1 MSKILIFAGTTEG
14 RKLSEH
20 LCEKRIEH
28 TVCVATE
35 YGEIVL
41 QENPYATVHMGRMDS
56 EQMSI
61 FFAKQRCEIV
71 VDATHPYAAVVT
83 QNIKNAVENVNHIK
97 DQISISNAN
106 ADESTDVKSNP
117 ITGAGADVN
126 IKLKYLRLKRDT
138 DISADYDN
146 IQYFLDN
153 ETCAE
158 ALKNTDGNILLTTG
172 SKELPVY
179 CAEQSVKER
188 LYVRVLPGIESIS
201 LCMQN
206 EIAGKHILAL
216 QGPFSTELN
225 EALIEQ
231 YDIKCLVTKKSGA
244 AGGWNEKIAAAKNK
258 GIPVFVVGQ
267 SVRDDGMSFDEVCE
281 YLDRNYFKREIENVD
296 TGFSLENRLQKDK
309 SDTLDKEVGIDSSY
323 NTDKICTSCRPMDK
337 NKNPNIKFHIL
348 LAGIGMGN
356 ADCMTGAVAEAIKNA
371 DILLGARRMIEKYD
385 AKIDKK
391 PYYLADQIIP
401 YLHEFY
407 ENNVKFSDVNSEQ
420 NSDIIN
426 VLVLFSGDTG
436 FYSGSQKLYAA
447 IKNEIATGKL
457 NADVSVLPGISS
469 VSYMAAAIGETY
481 SDAFI
486 CSIHGVKLSNITSRL
501 SHHAKTFM
509 LTSGVKDVNMLGRLL
524 SEDEK
529 YGLQNS
535 IITVGYQLSYPDE
548 KIMQLSPQECMQ
560 LQQEGLYICMI
571 KNPDPAAK
579 NVTPHIKDEEFIRE
593 KVPMTKEEIRHISIC
608 KLHLKS
614 DSVLYDVGSGT
625 GSIAVE
631 AASLSDDIEVYA
643 IEQKENA
650 IQLITQNKEKFGL
663 DNIHVVGAKAP
674 DGLDELPT
682 PTHAFIGGSGGNL
695 KGIIESL
702 KAKNPHIRIVI
713 NAISMETIC
722 EIKEILSA
730 YDVKNEDIVQMQ
742 VSRSKQIGHYHLMQA
757 ENPVWICSFEF

>member
-56 EQMSI
+56 EEMSR
-61 FFAKQRCEIV
+61 FFAKQKCEIV

-83 QNIKNAVENVNHIK
+83 ENIKHAVDSVNHI
-97 DQISISNAN
+97 
-106 ADESTDVKSNP
+106 
-117 ITGAGADVN
+117 
-126 IKLKYLRLKRDT
+126 KYLRLKRDT

-153 ETCAE
+153 EMCAE

-172 SKELPVY
+172 SKELSVY

-206 EIAGKHILAL
+206 EISGKHILAL
-216 QGPFSTELN
+216 QGPFSTQLN
-225 EALIEQ
+225 EALIDQ

-267 SVRDDGMSFDEVCE
+267 SVRDDGMSFEEVCE
-281 YLDRNYFKREIENVD
+281 YLDRNYFNRGIENVD
-296 TGFSLENRLQKDK
+296 TGFSLENRQQ
-309 SDTLDKEVGIDSSY
+309 
-323 NTDKICTSCRPMDK
+323 K
-337 NKNPNIKFHIL
+337 NKNPNVKFHIL
-348 LAGIGMGN
+348 LEGIGMGN

-407 ENNVKFSDVNSEQ
+407 AGNSAQNFDINDNHIKNYDEMKNKRAVKNSSDT
-420 NSDIIN
+420 IN
-426 VLVLFSGDTG
+426 VLILFSGDTG
-436 FYSGSQKLYAA
+436 FYSGSRKLYAA
-447 IKNEIATGKL
+447 IKNEITTGKL
-457 NADVSVLPGISS
+457 NADVSVFPGISS
-469 VSYMAAAIGETY
+469 VSYMAAIIGETY
-481 SDAFI
+481 SDAYI

-509 LTSGVKDVNMLGRLL
+509 LMSGVKDVNMIGQIL
-524 SEDEK
+524 SKDEK
-529 YGLQNS
+529 YGLKNS

-571 KNPDPAAK
+571 KNPDPVAK
-579 NVTPHIKDEEFIRE
+579 NVTPHIKDAEFIRE

-631 AASLSDDIEVYA
+631 AASLSDDIEIYA

-650 IQLITQNKEKFGL
+650 IQLIMQNKEKFGL

-695 KGIIESL
+695 KDIIEIL
-702 KAKNPHIRIVI
+702 RAKNPHIRIVI
-713 NAISMETIC
+713 NAISIETIC
-722 EIKEILSA
+722 EIKEILST

>member
-41 QENPYATVHMGRMDS
+41 QENSYATVHMGRMDS
-56 EQMSI
+56 EEMSR
-61 FFAKQRCEIV
+61 FFAKQKCEIV

-83 QNIKNAVENVNHIK
+83 ENIKHAVDSVNHI
-97 DQISISNAN
+97 
-106 ADESTDVKSNP
+106 
-117 ITGAGADVN
+117 
-126 IKLKYLRLKRDT
+126 KYLRLKRDT

-146 IQYFLDN
+146 IQYFLNN
-153 ETCAE
+153 EMCAE

-172 SKELPVY
+172 SKELSVY
-179 CAEQSVKER
+179 CAEQGVKER

-225 EALIEQ
+225 QALIDQ
-231 YDIKCLVTKKSGA
+231 YDIKCLVTKKSGV

-281 YLDRNYFKREIENVD
+281 YLDKANDLQD
-296 TGFSLENRLQKDK
+296 TGNSCSANDLH
-309 SDTLDKEVGIDSSY
+309 DT
-323 NTDKICTSCRPMDK
+323 
-337 NKNPNIKFHIL
+337 KFHIL

-356 ADCMTGAVAEAIKNA
+356 ADCMTEAVAEAIKNA

-391 PYYLADQIIP
+391 PYYLAEQIIP

-407 ENNVKFSDVNSEQ
+407 AENSVQNFDVNDNHIKNYNEIKNKSIVK
-420 NSDIIN
+420 SSSYTIN
-426 VLVLFSGDTG
+426 VIILFSGDTG
-436 FYSGSQKLYAA
+436 FYSGSRKLYAA
-447 IKNEIATGKL
+447 IKNEIITGKL

-481 SDAFI
+481 SDAYI

-509 LTSGVKDVNMLGRLL
+509 LMSGVKDVNMIGQIL
-524 SEDEK
+524 SKDEK

-571 KNPDPAAK
+571 KNPDPVAK
-579 NVTPHIKDEEFIRE
+579 NVTPYIKDAEFIRE

-608 KLHLKS
+608 KLNLKS

-650 IQLITQNKEKFGL
+650 VQLITQNKEKFGL
-663 DNIHVVGAKAP
+663 DNIHVISAKAP
-674 DGLDELPT
+674 DGMDTIPT

-695 KGIIESL
+695 KEIIDSL
-702 KAKNPHIRIVI
+702 KVKNPHIRIVI

-722 EIKEILSA
+722 EIKEILST

>member
-1 MSKILIFAGTTEG
+1 MTENLSQREVIRLSKILIFAGTTEG

-41 QENPYATVHMGRMDS
+41 QENSYATVHMGRMDS
-56 EQMSI
+56 EEMSR
-61 FFAKQRCEIV
+61 FFAKQKCEIV

-83 QNIKNAVENVNHIK
+83 ENIRHAVESVNHI
-97 DQISISNAN
+97 
-106 ADESTDVKSNP
+106 
-117 ITGAGADVN
+117 
-126 IKLKYLRLKRDT
+126 KYLRLKRDT

-146 IQYFLDN
+146 VQYFSDN
-153 ETCAE
+153 ETCAD

-216 QGPFSTELN
+216 QGPFSTRLN

-267 SVRDDGMSFDEVCE
+267 SVRDDGMSFEEVCE
-281 YLDRNYFKREIENVD
+281 YIDSNYFKREIENVD

-309 SDTLDKEVGIDSSY
+309 K
-323 NTDKICTSCRPMDK
+323 
-337 NKNPNIKFHIL
+337 PNIKFHIL

-407 ENNVKFSDVNSEQ
+407 EDNIKFPNVNHEQ

-426 VLVLFSGDTG
+426 VLILFSGDTG
-436 FYSGSQKLYAA
+436 FYSGSRKLYAA
-447 IKNEIATGKL
+447 IKNEITTGKL

-469 VSYMAAAIGETY
+469 VSYMAATIGETY
-481 SDAFI
+481 SDAYI

-509 LTSGVKDVNMLGRLL
+509 LMSGVKDVNMLGQIL
-524 SEDEK
+524 SKDEK
-529 YGLQNS
+529 YGLQYS
-535 IITVGYQLSYPDE
+535 TITVGYQLSYPDE
-548 KIMQLSPQECMQ
+548 KIMQLSPHECMQ

-571 KNPDPAAK
+571 KNPDPVAK
-579 NVTPHIKDEEFIRE
+579 NVTPHIKDAEFIRE

-608 KLHLKS
+608 KLNLKS
-614 DSVLYDVGSGT
+614 NSVLYDVGSGT

-650 IQLITQNKEKFGL
+650 LQLITQNKEKFGL

-695 KGIIESL
+695 KDIIDTL
-702 KAKNPHIRIVI
+702 KAKNSHIRIVI

-722 EIKEILSA
+722 EIKEILST

-742 VSRSKQIGHYHLMQA
+742 VSRSKQIGRYHLMQA
-757 ENPVWICSFEF
+757 ENPVWICSFEFL

>member
-56 EQMSI
+56 EKMSR
-61 FFAKQRCEIV
+61 FFAKQKCEIV

-83 QNIKNAVENVNHIK
+83 ENIKHAVESVNYI
-97 DQISISNAN
+97 
-106 ADESTDVKSNP
+106 
-117 ITGAGADVN
+117 
-126 IKLKYLRLKRDT
+126 KYLRLKRDT

-146 IQYFLDN
+146 IQYFLNN
-153 ETCAE
+153 EMCAE
-158 ALKNTDGNILLTTG
+158 ALKNTEGNILLTTG
-172 SKELPVY
+172 SKELSVY

-206 EIAGKHILAL
+206 EISGKHILAL
-216 QGPFSTELN
+216 QGPFSTQLN
-225 EALIEQ
+225 EALIDQ

-258 GIPVFVVGQ
+258 EIPVFVVGQ

-281 YLDRNYFKREIENVD
+281 YLDRNYFDRGIENVD

-309 SDTLDKEVGIDSSY
+309 SDTLE
-323 NTDKICTSCRPMDK
+323 
-337 NKNPNIKFHIL
+337 NPNIRFHIL

-391 PYYLADQIIP
+391 PYYLAEQIIP
-401 YLHEFY
+401 YLHEVY
-407 ENNVKFSDVNSEQ
+407 AENSVQNFDVNDNHIKNYNEIKNKSIVK
-420 NSDIIN
+420 SRSYTIN
-426 VLVLFSGDTG
+426 VLILFSGDTG
-436 FYSGSQKLYAA
+436 FYSGSRKLYAA
-447 IKNEIATGKL
+447 IKNEIITGKL
-457 NADVSVLPGISS
+457 DADVSVLPGISS

-481 SDAFI
+481 SDAYI
-486 CSIHGVKLSNITSRL
+486 CSIHGVKLSNIASRL

-509 LTSGVKDVNMLGRLL
+509 LMSGVKDVNMLGQILNK
-524 SEDEK
+524 DEK

-560 LQQEGLYICMI
+560 LQPEGLYICMI
-571 KNPDPAAK
+571 KNPDPVAK
-579 NVTPHIKDEEFIRE
+579 NVTPHIKDAEFIRE

-608 KLHLKS
+608 KLNLKS
-614 DSVLYDVGSGT
+614 NSVLYDVGSGT

-650 IQLITQNKEKFGL
+650 VQLITQNKEKFGL
-663 DNIHVVGAKAP
+663 DNIHVISAKAP
-674 DGLDELPT
+674 DGMDELPT

-695 KGIIESL
+695 KDIIESL
-702 KAKNPHIRIVI
+702 KAKNPHIRLVI

-722 EIKEILSA
+722 EIKEILST
-730 YDVKNEDIVQMQ
+730 YDIKNEDIVQMQ
-742 VSRSKQIGHYHLMQA
+742 TSRSKKIGNYHLMQA